1 MSAKPKLRAGLIGTG
16 FMGKTHAFG
25 FVTASK
31 VFDLPFVIEL
41 RAVADVTEAA
51 GPTGGCRVRLR
62 PRDVRLEGGHP
73 RSRDRGRRYHRPE
86 CSS

>member
-1 MSAKPKLRAGLIGTG
+1 
-16 FMGKTHAFG
+16 
-25 FVTASK
+25 
-31 VFDLPFVIEL
+31 
-41 RAVADVTEAA
+41 VTEAA